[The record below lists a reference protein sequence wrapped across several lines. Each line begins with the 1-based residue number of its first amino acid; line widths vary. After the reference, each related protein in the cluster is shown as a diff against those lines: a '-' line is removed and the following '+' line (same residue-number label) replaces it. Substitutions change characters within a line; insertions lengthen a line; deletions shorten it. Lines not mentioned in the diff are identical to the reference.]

1 MTNLALRQIMIKLA
15 QTKIRTALQ
24 NDEVQRCLIRAK
36 SDFQHTESG
45 VPQQVTL
52 KFKVQVGPQ
61 QAKAIRRRILK
72 INDFRDSLLLAP
84 FAKSG
89 KMRHFALEQPLDL
102 FLGAKS
108 PTICVESTD

>member
-1 MTNLALRQIMIKLA
+1 MTNLALRQIMIKFA

-52 KFKVQVGPQ
+52 KFKVLVGPP
-61 QAKAIRRRILK
+61 
-72 INDFRDSLLLAP
+72 LLSSHRNVAA
-84 FAKSG
+84 F
-89 KMRHFALEQPLDL
+89 FT
-102 FLGAKS
+102 FY
-108 PTICVESTD
+108 I